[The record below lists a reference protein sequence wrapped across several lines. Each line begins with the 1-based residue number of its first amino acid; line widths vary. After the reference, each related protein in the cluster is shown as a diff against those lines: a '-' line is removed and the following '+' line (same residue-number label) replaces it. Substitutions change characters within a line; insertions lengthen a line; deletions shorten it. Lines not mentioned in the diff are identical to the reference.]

1 MDHKVMQGQ
10 LNSALK
16 AINGIAPRKPT
27 LPILGNVR
35 IEATTPNPNI
45 TSGSMR
51 LTVSNLAVS
60 VTATIGGALVINPV
74 IYTVPF
80 ETLRDLTALLV
91 DRLDLDWQADT
102 QQLVIESRDGRIRN
116 KATIRGIHADEFPPA
131 LTAIPADAIVLFDSA
146 AGAPAPSL
154 PRSFKDLEIG
164 ILDTRG
170 FTVHDRAG
178 KYAVTIA
185 SDAFPE
191 ADRGFTFEGD
201 TFVKYLKAAIKSKAP
216 FTVHMA
222 ADMSAI
228 MLAYDFIVASF
239 ALEPIGV
246 NPDNFRK
253 YAEAIDAAAGS
264 DEGQAASV
272 TITAGQN
279 EIAAALKA
287 DKHTPVT
294 IELRADHTLA
304 IYHGALGDDNPPIM
318 VVNEGVTVGKIGTV
332 GTKDPNYWTLSQD
345 GARTLIKSL
354 KAIGKLTAK
363 GKPGSITLAL
373 SADHPFIVN
382 DYDSAAVPVTLR
394 DMQIKPPALVTVT
407 NSAAELL
414 TRAFELSTFDRP
426 RYRYNAAG
434 NMLML
439 ALSPD
444 CGLRVH
450 KVKDTGN
457 NPYHRDPDS
466 VVEVAYRVN
475 GTIVNQYIGMGH
487 WTPPEAIENQAA
499 ALWQALSNRR
509 RDDRQWRAFESI
521 VFDQDMSALDR
532 LPDAED
538 VAAVRDLVHRAR
550 KERMDRYSKL
560 NTEANYRYWCER
572 AGQIPRSIPFIGDD
586 LYYAVWPE
594 KDKRTK
600 KQKQQKPPANPEPD
614 PAAVCVVGGD
624 YPPSP
629 FTFVECD

>member
-1 MDHKVMQGQ
+1 MHQQVMQGQ

-45 TSGSMR
+45 SAGEMH

-60 VTATIGGALVINPV
+60 VTATIGATVINPAA
-74 IYTVPF
+74 YTVPF
-80 ETLRDLTALLV
+80 DTLRDLTALLV
-91 DRLDLDWQADT
+91 DRLDLDWQADN

-116 KATIRGIHADEFPPA
+116 KATIKGIHADEFPPA
-131 LTAIPADAIVLFDSA
+131 LTAIPADAVMLFDIA
-146 AGAPAPSL
+146 AGIPFPSL
-154 PRSFKDLEIG
+154 PGTIKGLEIG
-164 ILDTRG
+164 VLDARG
-170 FTVHDRAG
+170 FTVHDEIG
-178 KYAVTIA
+178 KYAITIA

-191 ADRGFTFEGD
+191 ADRGFTFDGD
-201 TFVKYLKAAIKSKAP
+201 SFVKYLKAAIKSKAP
-216 FTVHMA
+216 FTVHLA
-222 ADMSAI
+222 ADHSAI
-228 MLAYDFIVASF
+228 MIAYDFIVASF
-239 ALEPIGV
+239 VL
-246 NPDNFRK
+246 NPSHVT
-253 YAEAIDAAAGS
+253 AEKSRDRDELIAAAGTA
-264 DEGQAASV
+264 EGQAASV
-272 TITAGQN
+272 TLTAGHA

-287 DKHTPVT
+287 DKQTPVT
-294 IELRADHTLA
+294 IALCEDGALA
-304 IYHGALGDDNPPIM
+304 IYHGSLGDDNPPIM
-318 VVNEGVTVGKIGTV
+318 TVNEGVTIGKRALAS
-332 GTKDPNYWTLSQD
+332 KFDPNYWTLSQD
-345 GARTLIKSL
+345 NARTLIKSL

-363 GKPGSITLAL
+363 GKPGSITLTL
-373 SADHPFIVN
+373 MADRHFLVT
-382 DYDSAAVPVTLR
+382 DYDSAAIPVTLR

-434 NMLML
+434 TMLML

-444 CGLRVH
+444 CGLRIH
-450 KVKDTGN
+450 KVKDTGD
-457 NPYHRDPDS
+457 NPYHREPDS
-466 VVEVAYRVN
+466 VVEIAYRV
-475 GTIVNQYIGMGH
+475 GGKVINQYIGMGH

-499 ALWQALSNRR
+499 ALWQSLASRR
-509 RDDRQWRAFESI
+509 REARQWRAFESI
-521 VFDQDMSALDR
+521 VFDQDVSALDR